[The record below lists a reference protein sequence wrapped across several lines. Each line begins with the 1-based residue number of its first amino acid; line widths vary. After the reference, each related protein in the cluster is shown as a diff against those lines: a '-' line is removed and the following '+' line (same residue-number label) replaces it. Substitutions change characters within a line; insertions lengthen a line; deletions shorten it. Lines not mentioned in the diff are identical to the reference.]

1 MLESKEAKEV
11 YSSLSQIVSGEG
23 LEWLLH
29 DVRRQ
34 IELGKQS
41 TKEIQVKSTVQ
52 GYDADYHADYP
63 PKRKGRPAKFVITQ
77 PYSEQEKLHLLIEAI
92 EATSVGLSQGLL
104 NAYEIIG
111 GHLKNLDALG
121 FAPDTEES
129 EVKYVKRDLLEKKAA
144 VFRLSELLLELKEA
158 I

>member
-41 TKEIQVKSTVQ
+41 TKEIQVKSAVQ
-52 GYDADYHADYP
+52 GYDADYP

-92 EATSVGLSQGLL
+92 EATSVGLSRGLL

-111 GHLKNLDALG
+111 GYLKNLDALG

-129 EVKYVKRDLLEKKAA
+129 EVKYVKRDLLEKRAA

>member
-1 MLESKEAKEV
+1 MLEPKEAKEV
-11 YSSLSQIVSGEG
+11 YRSLSQIVSGEG

-34 IELGKQS
+34 IALGKQS

-52 GYDADYHADYP
+52 GYDADYA

-92 EATSVGLSQGLL
+92 EATSVGLSRGLL

-129 EVKYVKRDLLEKKAA
+129 EVKYVKRDLLEKRAA
-144 VFRLSELLLELKEA
+144 VFRLSELLRELKEA

>member
-1 MLESKEAKEV
+1 MLEPKEAKEV
-11 YSSLSQIVSGEG
+11 YLLLSQIVSGEG
-23 LEWLLH
+23 LEWLLY
-29 DVRRQ
+29 DVKRQ
-34 IELGKQS
+34 IALGKQS
-41 TKEIQVKSTVQ
+41 TKEIQVKSKVQ
-52 GYDADYHADYP
+52 EYDAEHL
-63 PKRKGRPAKFVITQ
+63 PKRRGRPAKFVITQ

-111 GHLKNLDALG
+111 GHLKNLNALG

-129 EVKYVKRDLLEKKAA
+129 EVKYVKRDFLKKKAA
-144 VFRLSELLLELKEA
+144 VFRLSELLRELKEA